1 MYYIVLQIVI
11 LISRT
16 DTNIMILNYK
26 QETLHILNLSTRISG
41 ISKLSKMQ

>member
-16 DTNIMILNYK
+16 DTNIMIFNNK
-26 QETLHILNLSTRISG
+26 QETLHILYLSTRILRV
-41 ISKLSKMQ
+41 SKLPKIR